1 MFRTRDDAT
10 NVGYDSIR
18 VPARNGVT
26 FTQENNQ
33 LVMDLTR
40 NVGFIDCSNSYLEA
54 EVTIE
59 LAADSAKHC
68 FNKNCGVQSAI

>member
-40 NVGFIDCSNSYLEA
+40 NVGFFD
-54 EVTIE
+54 
-59 LAADSAKHC
+59 
-68 FNKNCGVQSAI
+68 